1 MENARKILNEFIKTK
16 FSDQNELKKEL
27 FKAGAAALDEGWTFM
42 DATFQLGGKARDE
55 GLSADDVEKILR
67 NAFSEEKRKTER
79 EEEQKKAAAQ
89 APAAPTPQMAQVAQ
103 TQAGVA
109 PGMAPGYAAMGPT
122 VISPLSASMMQQMI
136 ALGLDNQSL
145 ELLQNFKIDPEALSI
160 PWPAPDWRKDFAK
173 LLAATFKPDETIEFK
188 ISNTPNGS
196 REVVSKITAQD
207 EALKKIMKQLDGPD
221 GALLTINAVK
231 GGNSE
236 GADATD
242 ESWHYRYVVVDNPK
256 MTLAKQLAY
265 YKALNLPCA
274 ALVNTGA
281 NSVQAWIKIEAHD
294 LEEYNERVDFLFQT
308 LESQGFKVDDGNRNP
323 NQMVRMPGVLR
334 NGKQQYLIALEQG
347 AKNFTEWREWA
358 EYSLDG
364 KPLVELASD
373 SEVAPKKDPC
383 IIENVLRA
391 GEFFLFTA
399 PPKSGKSLAL
409 MDMALSICY
418 GEDWFGNTTNENDV
432 LFINLEL
439 TKSVF
444 LNRLFLLGE
453 KRKLE
458 ANTSKF
464 GFLNLRGTAL
474 TPLEIAQLIAK
485 RIQGAKKLENHDYK
499 VVVIDPISA
508 VLHNPKSSR
517 LSGSPHQI
525 LMQMV
530 DSIIALTGCAV
541 VTSTNINEYPYL
553 EARADSV
560 MSLTPVD
567 GSLNMYQINGS
578 FREFPKTLAR
588 ECSWIYPRFIV

>member
-55 GLSADDVEKILR
+55 GLSAEDVEKILR
-67 NAFSEEKRKTER
+67 NAFSEEKRRTER
-79 EEEQKKAAAQ
+79 EEEQKAAQ
-89 APAAPTPQMAQVAQ
+89 AAQASQPVAAQAAPVQPQANM
-103 TQAGVA
+103 A
-109 PGMAPGYAAMGPT
+109 PGMTAMGGQMGPT
-122 VISPLSASMMQQMI
+122 IISPISASMMEQMI
-136 ALGLDNQSL
+136 ALGLDTQSL

-173 LLAATFKPDETIEFK
+173 LLAATFQPDETVEFK
-188 ISNTPNGS
+188 ISNTPNSS
-196 REVVSKITAQD
+196 REIVSKIVQQD

-231 GGNSE
+231 S
-236 GADATD
+236 GANATD
-242 ESWHYRYVVVDNPK
+242 ESWHFRYVVVDNPK

-274 ALVNTGA
+274 ALINTGA
-281 NSVQAWIKIEAHD
+281 NSVQAWIKIEARD
-294 LEEYNERVDFLFQT
+294 VDEYNERVDFLFKT
-308 LESQGFKVDDGNRNP
+308 LESQGFKVDEGNRNP

-373 SEVAPKKDPC
+373 SDVAPKKDAT

-458 ANTSKF
+458 ANTPKF

-525 LMQMV
+525 MMQMI
-530 DSIIALTGCAV
+530 DTIIALTGCAV

-560 MSLTPVD
+560 MSLSPVE

>member
-1 MENARKILNEFIKTK
+1 MESPKKILNDFSKKK
-16 FSDQNELKKEL
+16 FTDLNELRREL
-27 FKAGAAALDEGWTFM
+27 YKAGVAALDEGWTFM
-42 DATFQLGGKARDE
+42 DATFQLGGKARDD

-67 NAFSEEKRKTER
+67 NAFSEEKRRTER
-79 EEEQKKAAAQ
+79 EEEKKNAASQAPQAQPAAQ
-89 APAAPTPQMAQVAQ
+89 ATS
-103 TQAGVA
+103 GVA
-109 PGMAPGYAAMGPT
+109 PGVTTMGPT
-122 VISPLSASMMQQMI
+122 IISPIPANMMEQMI
-136 ALGLDNQSL
+136 ALGLDTQSL
-145 ELLQNFKIDPEALSI
+145 ELLHNFKIDPEALSI
-160 PWPAPDWRKDFAK
+160 PWPAADWRKDLAK
-173 LLAATFKPDETIEFK
+173 LLAATFKPDETVEFK
-188 ISNTPNGS
+188 ISNTPTS
-196 REVVSKITAQD
+196 SHELVSNIIGQD
-207 EALKKIMKQLDGPD
+207 DALKKIMKQLDSPD

-231 GGNSE
+231 S

-256 MTLAKQLAY
+256 MSLAKQLAY

-281 NSVQAWIKIEAHD
+281 NSVQAWIKIEAND
-294 LEEYNERVDFLFQT
+294 LDEYNERVDFLFQT
-308 LESQGFKVDDGNRNP
+308 LEAQGFKVDDGNRNP

-347 AKNFTEWREWA
+347 ANNFMEWREWA

-364 KPLVELASD
+364 KPLIELASD
-373 SEVAPKKDPC
+373 SEEAPKKDPC
-383 IIENVLRA
+383 IIENILRA

-409 MDMALSICY
+409 MDMALSICH
-418 GEDWFGNTTNENDV
+418 GEDWFGNTTNSNDV
-432 LFINLEL
+432 LFINMEL

-444 LNRLFLLGE
+444 LNRLFLLGV
-453 KRKLE
+453 KRKLN
-458 ANTSKF
+458 ASTPKF

-474 TPLEIAQLIAK
+474 SPLEIAQLIAK

-508 VLHNPKSSR
+508 VLHNPKSAR

-530 DSIIALTGCAV
+530 DTIIALTGCAV
-541 VTSTNINEYPYL
+541 VSSCNIDEYPYL

-560 MSLTPVD
+560 MSLSPVE

>member
-55 GLSADDVEKILR
+55 GLSAEDVEKILR
-67 NAFSEEKRKTER
+67 NAFSEEKRRTER
-79 EEEQKKAAAQ
+79 EEEQKAAQ
-89 APAAPTPQMAQVAQ
+89 AAQASQPVAAQAAPVQPQANM
-103 TQAGVA
+103 A
-109 PGMAPGYAAMGPT
+109 PGMTAMGGQMGPT
-122 VISPLSASMMQQMI
+122 IISPISASMMEQMI
-136 ALGLDNQSL
+136 ALGLDTQSL

-173 LLAATFKPDETIEFK
+173 LLAATFQPDETVEFK
-188 ISNTPNGS
+188 ISNTPNSS
-196 REVVSKITAQD
+196 REIVSKIVQQD

-231 GGNSE
+231 S
-236 GADATD
+236 GANATD
-242 ESWHYRYVVVDNPK
+242 ESWHFRYVVVDNPK
-256 MTLAKQLAY
+256 MTLVKQLAY

-274 ALVNTGA
+274 ALINTGA
-281 NSVQAWIKIEAHD
+281 NSVQAWIKIEARD
-294 LEEYNERVDFLFQT
+294 ADEYNERVDFLFKT
-308 LESQGFKVDDGNRNP
+308 LESQGFKVDEGNRNP

-373 SEVAPKKDPC
+373 SDVAPKKDAT

-458 ANTSKF
+458 ANTPKF

-525 LMQMV
+525 MMQMI
-530 DSIIALTGCAV
+530 DTIIALTGCAV

-560 MSLTPVD
+560 MSLSPVE

>member
-1 MENARKILNEFIKTK
+1 MENGKKILNDFVKSK
-16 FSDQNELKKEL
+16 FADQNELKKAL
-27 FKAGAAALDEGWTFM
+27 FQAGVAALDEGWTFM

-67 NAFSEEKRKTER
+67 NAFSEEKRRTER
-79 EEEQKKAAAQ
+79 EAEQKAAAQ
-89 APAAPTPQMAQVAQ
+89 ASAAAVAQ
-103 TQAGVA
+103 NAQAQPGIA

-122 VISPLSASMMQQMI
+122 VISPLSATMMQQMI
-136 ALGLDNQSL
+136 ALGLDTQSL

-160 PWPAPDWRKDFAK
+160 PWPSPDWRKDFAK

-188 ISNTPNGS
+188 ISNTPSGS
-196 REVVSKITAQD
+196 REIVSKIVAQD

-231 GGNSE
+231 G

-294 LEEYNERVDFLFQT
+294 QEEYNERVDFLFQT

-373 SEVAPKKDPC
+373 SEEAPKKDPC

-418 GEDWFGNTTNENDV
+418 GEDWLGNTTNENDV
-432 LFINLEL
+432 LYINLEL

-453 KRKLE
+453 KR
-458 ANTSKF
+458 
-464 GFLNLRGTAL
+464 NLQPWRKAQFTA
-474 TPLEIAQLIAK
+474 
-485 RIQGAKKLENHDYK
+485 
-499 VVVIDPISA
+499 
-508 VLHNPKSSR
+508 
-517 LSGSPHQI
+517 
-525 LMQMV
+525 
-530 DSIIALTGCAV
+530 
-541 VTSTNINEYPYL
+541 
-553 EARADSV
+553 
-560 MSLTPVD
+560 
-567 GSLNMYQINGS
+567 
-578 FREFPKTLAR
+578 
-588 ECSWIYPRFIV
+588 

>member
-1 MENARKILNEFIKTK
+1 MENGKKILNDFVKSK
-16 FSDQNELKKEL
+16 FADLNELKKAL
-27 FKAGAAALDEGWTFM
+27 FQAGIAALDEGWTFM

-55 GLSADDVEKILR
+55 GLSADDVETILR
-67 NAFSEEKRKTER
+67 NAFSEEKRRTER
-79 EEEQKKAAAQ
+79 EEEQKKAKAQ
-89 APAAPTPQMAQVAQ
+89 TAAQ
-103 TQAGVA
+103 TQAHQSAQAPSSVA
-109 PGMAPGYAAMGPT
+109 PGVAAMGPT
-122 VISPLSASMMQQMI
+122 IISPISASMMEQMI
-136 ALGLDNQSL
+136 ALGLDSQSL

-160 PWPAPDWRKDFAK
+160 PWPAADWRKDLAK
-173 LLAATFKPDETIEFK
+173 LLAATFKPDETVEFK
-188 ISNTPNGS
+188 ISNTPNS
-196 REVVSKITAQD
+196 SKELVSNIIGQD

-221 GALLTINAVK
+221 GALLTINAVNS
-231 GGNSE
+231 GSSGNAGE
-236 GADATD
+236 PD

-256 MTLAKQLAY
+256 MSLAKQLAY

-308 LESQGFKVDDGNRNP
+308 LDSQGFKVDDGNRNP

-364 KPLVELASD
+364 KPLIELASD
-373 SEVAPKKDPC
+373 SEEAPKKDAS

-409 MDMALSICY
+409 MDMGLSICY
-418 GEDWFGNTTNENDV
+418 GEDWFGNTTNSNDV
-432 LFINLEL
+432 LFINMEL

-444 LNRLFLLGE
+444 LNRLFLLGA
-453 KRKLE
+453 KRKLN
-458 ANTSKF
+458 ASTPKF

-474 TPLEIAQLIAK
+474 SPLEIAQLIAK

-508 VLHNPKSSR
+508 VLHNPKSAR
-517 LSGSPHQI
+517 LSGAPHQI

-530 DSIIALTGCAV
+530 DTIIALTGCAV
-541 VTSTNINEYPYL
+541 VSSCNINEYPYL

-560 MSLTPVD
+560 MSLSPVE

-588 ECSWIYPRFIV
+588 ECSWIYPRFVV

>member
-27 FKAGAAALDEGWTFM
+27 FKAGVAALDEGWTFM

-55 GLSADDVEKILR
+55 GLSADEVETILR
-67 NAFSEEKRKTER
+67 NAFSEEKRRTER
-79 EEEQKKAAAQ
+79 EEEQKAAAQ
-89 APAAPTPQMAQVAQ
+89 AQAAAQPSQAPQ
-103 TQAGVA
+103 QAGVA
-109 PGMAPGYAAMGPT
+109 PSVAPGYAAMGPT
-122 VISPLSASMMQQMI
+122 VISPISATMMQQMI

-160 PWPAPDWRKDFAK
+160 PWPAPDWRMDFAK
-173 LLAATFKPDETIEFK
+173 LLAATFKPDETVEFK

-196 REVVSKITAQD
+196 RELVSNITGQA
-207 EALKKIMKQLDGPD
+207 ESLKKIMKQLDSQD

-231 GGNSE
+231 GGAE
-236 GADATD
+236 AAD

-281 NSVQAWIKIEAHD
+281 NSVQAWIKIEAND

-308 LESQGFKVDDGNRNP
+308 LEAQGFKVDEGNRNP

-334 NGKQQYLIALEQG
+334 NGKQQYLIALGQG

-364 KPLVELASD
+364 KPLIELASD

-383 IIENVLRA
+383 IIENVLQA

-444 LNRLFLLGE
+444 LNRLFTLAE
-453 KRKLE
+453 KRRLE
-458 ANTSKF
+458 ANTPKF

-474 TPLEIAQLIAK
+474 SPLEIAQLIAK

-508 VLHNPKSSR
+508 VLHNPKSAR

-541 VTSTNINEYPYL
+541 VTSMNINEYPYL
-553 EARADSV
+553 ESRADSV
-560 MSLTPVD
+560 MSLSPVE

-578 FREFPKTLAR
+578 FREFPKTLAK

>member
-1 MENARKILNEFIKTK
+1 MENGKKVLNDFIKNK

-27 FKAGAAALDEGWTFM
+27 FKAGVAALDEGWTFM

-67 NAFSEEKRKTER
+67 NAFSEEKRRTER
-79 EEEQKKAAAQ
+79 EAEQKAAQ
-89 APAAPTPQMAQVAQ
+89 ATAQPAQAPQAQPAQVQ
-103 TQAGVA
+103 PGVAGVA
-109 PGMAPGYAAMGPT
+109 PGMAPGYAAMGPA
-122 VISPLSASMMQQMI
+122 VISPLSATMMQQMI
-136 ALGLDNQSL
+136 ALGLDTQSL

-188 ISNTPNGS
+188 ISNTPSGS
-196 REVVSKITAQD
+196 REIVSKIIAQD

-231 GGNSE
+231 GS
-236 GADATD
+236 ADATD

-294 LEEYNERVDFLFQT
+294 LEEYNERVDFLFKT
-308 LESQGFKVDDGNRNP
+308 LESQGFKVDEGNRNP

-347 AKNFTEWREWA
+347 AKNFTEWQEWA

-373 SEVAPKKDPC
+373 SEEAPKKDAT

-409 MDMALSICY
+409 MDMALSICH
-418 GEDWFGNTTNENDV
+418 GEDWFGNTTNANDV

-453 KRKLE
+453 KRKLQ
-458 ANTSKF
+458 ANTPKF

-485 RIQGAKKLENHDYK
+485 RIQGAQKLENHDYK

-560 MSLTPVD
+560 LSLSPVE
-567 GSLNMYQINGS
+567 GSLNTYQINGS

-588 ECSWIYPRFIV
+588 ECSWIYPRFVV

>member
-1 MENARKILNEFIKTK
+1 
-16 FSDQNELKKEL
+16 
-27 FKAGAAALDEGWTFM
+27 
-42 DATFQLGGKARDE
+42 
-55 GLSADDVEKILR
+55 
-67 NAFSEEKRKTER
+67 
-79 EEEQKKAAAQ
+79 
-89 APAAPTPQMAQVAQ
+89 
-103 TQAGVA
+103 
-109 PGMAPGYAAMGPT
+109 
-122 VISPLSASMMQQMI
+122 MMQQMI

-399 PPKSGKSLAL
+399 PPKIASPHGHGAL
-409 MDMALSICY
+409 HL
-418 GEDWFGNTTNENDV
+418 
-432 LFINLEL
+432 LRR
-439 TKSVF
+439 
-444 LNRLFLLGE
+444 RLVWKHD
-453 KRKLE
+453 KRKRCLVHQ
-458 ANTSKF
+458 
-464 GFLNLRGTAL
+464 LGTHEVRIPEPPFF
-474 TPLEIAQLIAK
+474 TRRKAQT
-485 RIQGAKKLENHDYK
+485 RSQYIQIRFFKPARH
-499 VVVIDPISA
+499 SA
-508 VLHNPKSSR
+508 YAS
-517 LSGSPHQI
+517 
-525 LMQMV
+525 
-530 DSIIALTGCAV
+530 
-541 VTSTNINEYPYL
+541 
-553 EARADSV
+553 
-560 MSLTPVD
+560 
-567 GSLNMYQINGS
+567 
-578 FREFPKTLAR
+578 
-588 ECSWIYPRFIV
+588 

>member
-27 FKAGAAALDEGWTFM
+27 FKAGVAALDEGWTFM

-55 GLSADDVEKILR
+55 GLSADEVETILR
-67 NAFSEEKRKTER
+67 NAFSEEKRRTER
-79 EEEQKKAAAQ
+79 EEEQKAAAAAQ
-89 APAAPTPQMAQVAQ
+89 AQAAAQPATAQPAQ
-103 TQAGVA
+103 AQPGVA
-109 PGMAPGYAAMGPT
+109 PGMTAMGPT
-122 VISPLSASMMQQMI
+122 IISPISASMMEQMI
-136 ALGLDNQSL
+136 ALGLDTQSL

-160 PWPAPDWRKDFAK
+160 PWPAPDWRMDFAK

-188 ISNTPNGS
+188 ISNTPKGS
-196 REVVSKITAQD
+196 RELVSNIIGQD
-207 EALKKIMKQLDGPD
+207 EALKKIMKQLDSPD
-221 GALLTINAVK
+221 GALLTINAV
-231 GGNSE
+231 GSGS
-236 GADATD
+236 ADAAD
-242 ESWHYRYVVVDNPK
+242 ESWRYRYVVVDNPK

-281 NSVQAWIKIEAHD
+281 NSVQAWIKIEAPD
-294 LEEYNERVDFLFQT
+294 QEEYNERVDFLFKT
-308 LESQGFKVDDGNRNP
+308 LESQGFKVDEGNRNP

-373 SEVAPKKDPC
+373 SDVAPKKDAT

-458 ANTSKF
+458 ANTPKF

-525 LMQMV
+525 MMQMI
-530 DSIIALTGCAV
+530 DTIIALTGCAV

-560 MSLTPVD
+560 MSLSPVE

>member
-1 MENARKILNEFIKTK
+1 MENAKKILNEFAKKK
-16 FSDQNELKKEL
+16 FTDLNELRREL
-27 FKAGAAALDEGWTFM
+27 YKAGVAALDEGWTFM
-42 DATFQLGGKARDE
+42 DATFQLGGKARDD
-55 GLSADDVEKILR
+55 GLSAEDVEKILR
-67 NAFSEEKRKTER
+67 NAFSEEKRRSER
-79 EEEQKKAAAQ
+79 EEEKKKATSQTQAQ
-89 APAAPTPQMAQVAQ
+89 PIATAQ
-103 TQAGVA
+103 TQSGIA
-109 PGMAPGYAAMGPT
+109 PGVTTMGPT
-122 VISPLSASMMQQMI
+122 IISPIPANMMEQMI
-136 ALGLDNQSL
+136 SLGLDTQSL
-145 ELLQNFKIDPEALSI
+145 ELLHNFKIDPEALSI
-160 PWPAPDWRKDFAK
+160 PWPAADWRKDLAK
-173 LLAATFKPDETIEFK
+173 LLAATFKSDETVEFK
-188 ISNTPNGS
+188 ITNTPTS
-196 REVVSKITAQD
+196 SHELVSNIIGQD
-207 EALKKIMKQLDGPD
+207 DALKKIMKQLDSPD

-231 GGNSE
+231 GGS
-236 GADATD
+236 DATD

-281 NSVQAWIKIEAHD
+281 NSVQAWIKIEAND
-294 LEEYNERVDFLFQT
+294 LDEYNERVDFLFQT
-308 LESQGFKVDDGNRNP
+308 LESQGFKVDDANRNP

-347 AKNFTEWREWA
+347 ASNFKEWREWA

-364 KPLVELASD
+364 KPLIELASD
-373 SEVAPKKDPC
+373 SDEAPKKDPC
-383 IIENVLRA
+383 IIENILRA

-409 MDMALSICY
+409 MDMGLSICY
-418 GEDWFGNTTNENDV
+418 GEDWFGNTTNSNDV
-432 LFINLEL
+432 LFINMEL

-444 LNRLFLLGE
+444 LNRLFLLGA
-453 KRKLE
+453 KRKLN
-458 ANTSKF
+458 ASTPKF

-474 TPLEIAQLIAK
+474 SPLEIAQLIAK

-508 VLHNPKSSR
+508 VLHNPKSAR

-530 DSIIALTGCAV
+530 DTIIALTGCAV
-541 VTSTNINEYPYL
+541 VSSCNIDEYPYL

-560 MSLTPVD
+560 MSLSPVE

-578 FREFPKTLAR
+578 FREFPKTLAK